1 MAAAFA
7 LSWHRSEHW
16 AELLHKLPGR
26 AVSDYHSRDYS
37 QVEETAAHI
46 NSLDPTMDCKI
57 EVFTS

>member
-7 LSWHRSEHW
+7 LSWNRSLYW
-16 AELLHKLPGR
+16 ADRLHKPSGR
-26 AVSDYHSRDYS
+26 AVSDYRSRDYS

-46 NSLDPTMDCKI
+46 NSLDPTMDCKV